1 MSRYEVDSAQVA
13 QASSAA
19 STSVTIIRSEVGA
32 LMRHLAELQAGWH
45 GGAAVAFGAVLA
57 DWAATQQ
64 RVEASL
70 DQITAQLGTAAQTYA
85 EAEQQASRLFAR

>member
-13 QASSAA
+13 QASTAA
-19 STSVTIIRSEVGA
+19 SGSVAVIRTEVGA
-32 LMRHLAELQAGWH
+32 LMRHLTELQSSWR
-45 GGAAVAFGAVLA
+45 GGAASAFGGVLT

-70 DQITAQLGTAAQTYA
+70 DQITAQLGAAAQHYA
-85 EAEQQASRLFAR
+85 EAEQQASRLFVR